1 MRLSLGNSSRSLLFF
16 VVLAGAVCFGQST
29 LGDVAGTVSDLSGA
43 GIAGAQVTLTN
54 TDSGVKSST
63 VAKDGSYRFQALPP
77 GHYQVEATA
86 SGFASKTLTKLLLEL
101 DGHLQQDILL
111 SVGGVGESI
120 VVDGV
125 SPQVNV
131 ESNTVGG
138 VVTQDEIDKLPVNT
152 RQYLNL
158 ALLVPGTSQDGS
170 RSFYNNVQIAGGS
183 GYYTNGFVVD
193 GVSNIFAEMG
203 EPRQNFPQ
211 GGVQEFKV
219 NITQYPAEYGL
230 SMGGLISVVTKSGT
244 NRFHGEAFELFRNKF
259 MNRPTPFQT
268 TNPNFNRNQ
277 FGGDLGGPII
287 HDRTHFYAA
296 FERTQT
302 NESYTVATGSSLYT
316 ANDGTF
322 DKPSHDQLLTGRV
335 DHQLTDKQ
343 SLFARYAQE
352 WNLLSYQGCGG
363 RTVRNCYNGQIPRK
377 SIVAGHTWTISPALL
392 NEFRFQYAFASY
404 QLGPPNAPIPTDPT
418 SYSQTVL
425 TNLQTAYVFPGFS
438 YGFGYADTGIE
449 RRFQILD
456 SISWNKG
463 KHNLRTGFD
472 VSYIPFT
479 DGAAGNYNGT
489 WIFGTDQAFNPKD
502 ASAIAALKNPTSY
515 TQTIPFLSTKIPTTP
530 LGIYGED
537 EWKLHPRLT
546 LNLGLRWERQFG
558 SFNERESLTPDQ
570 QTIPLI
576 GNPKVRG
583 DINNFAPRMGLVW
596 DPSGKARDVIRAGYG
611 IYYNN
616 IQTLQNFSEPRNLL
630 SCSITISNP
639 VYPNPFGAGKTA
651 LDYCASNRPN
661 VTYMA
666 QNFQN
671 PYAQQYSAGYSR
683 QISNNLSLSLDGLY
697 SHSLRD
703 YRTLDINFYDR
714 TSTIEKVRPFSS
726 TTNPK
731 ANWSAV
737 NVRSPIAA
745 AKYKAL
751 FVSLDKRLS
760 HRYLYTVAYTLSS
773 TRDNNPQA
781 TITNPRNPNLDWG
794 PGANDRHHSLVVSGA
809 VQLPLGLVASGIW
822 TVRSA
827 QPLSAYQGGAN
838 IPLSAA
844 GSSPP
849 YQNELTNVDGTGQY
863 VPGTTRNQINRDIN
877 LGAVNAFIDTQNVY
891 RQTQNQKNGTQ
902 LPLFSH
908 VNASQIQ
915 NSSYNS
921 LDFRLLES
929 IRLGESK
936 RLELYGQAFN
946 LLGRVNYT
954 NSTITTTVT
963 SATFGQASASSN
975 LQQGELAARLIF

>member
-1 MRLSLGNSSRSLLFF
+1 MRLSLGNSSRSLLL
-16 VVLAGAVCFGQST
+16 VMILASPVCFGQST
-29 LGDVAGTVSDLSGA
+29 LGDVAGTVADLSGA
-43 GIAGAQVTLTN
+43 SIAGAQVALIN
-54 TDSGVKSST
+54 TDSGVRANT
-63 VAKDGSYRFQALPP
+63 IAKDGSYRFQALPP
-77 GHYQVEATA
+77 GHYQIEASA
-86 SGFASKTLTKLLLEL
+86 PGFASKTVTRLILEL
-101 DGHLQQDILL
+101 DGHLQQDVVL

-120 VVDGV
+120 VVDGI

-138 VVTQDEIDKLPVNT
+138 VITQDEIDKLPVNT

-193 GVSNIFAEMG
+193 GASNIFAEMG

-244 NRFHGEAFELFRNKF
+244 NHFHGEAFELFRNKF

-277 FGGDLGGPII
+277 FGGDVGGPII
-287 HDRTHFYAA
+287 KDRTHFYAA

-302 NESYTVATGSSLYT
+302 TESYTVATGSALYS
-316 ANDGTF
+316 ANDGIF
-322 DKPSHDQLLTGRV
+322 DKPSHDQLLTARV
-335 DHQLTDKQ
+335 DHQLTGNQ

-377 SIVAGHTWTISPALL
+377 SLVAGHTWTITPTLL

-404 QLGPPNAPIPTDPT
+404 QLGPPNAPIPTDPVK
-418 SYSQTVL
+418 YSQTVL

-449 RRFQILD
+449 RRFQLLD
-456 SISWNKG
+456 SVSITRG
-463 KHNLRTGFD
+463 RHNLRAGFD
-472 VSYIPFT
+472 ASYIPFT
-479 DGAAGNYNGT
+479 DGAASNYNGT
-489 WIFGTDQAFNPKD
+489 WNFGTDQAFNPKD
-502 ASAIAALKNPTSY
+502 PASIAALKNPTSY
-515 TQTIPFLSTKIPTTP
+515 TQTIPFLSTKVPTTP

-537 EWKLHPRLT
+537 EWKLYPRLT

-558 SFNERESLTPDQ
+558 SFNERENLTLDQ
-570 QTIPLI
+570 QTIPRI
-576 GNPKVRG
+576 GNPKARG
-583 DINNFAPRMGLVW
+583 DSNNFAPRLGLVW

-630 SCSITISNP
+630 SCSLTIANP
-639 VYPNPFGAGKTA
+639 TYPNPFGAGKTA
-651 LDYCASNRPN
+651 RDYCATNRPN

-683 QISNNLSLSLDGLY
+683 QIGNNLSLSLDGLY
-697 SHSLRD
+697 SYSIHD
-703 YRTLDINFYDR
+703 YRTVDINFYDR
-714 TSTIEKVRPFSS
+714 TSATERARPFSS
-726 TTNPK
+726 TTDPK
-731 ANWSAV
+731 SNWAVV
-737 NVRSPIAA
+737 NVRAPIAA

-773 TRDNNPQA
+773 TRDNNPQNNV
-781 TITNPRNPNLDWG
+781 TNPRNPNLDWG
-794 PGANDRHHSLVVSGA
+794 PGANDRRHSLVASGA

-838 IPLSAA
+838 IPVTGSA
-844 GSSPP
+844 SLPP
-849 YQNELTNVDGTGQY
+849 YQNELTNVDGTAQY

-877 LGAVNAFIDTQNVY
+877 LGAVNTFIDAQNAY
-891 RQTQNQKNGTQ
+891 RQTQNVKNGTQ
-902 LPLFSH
+902 LPLFSP
-908 VNASQIQ
+908 VNGSQIQ
-915 NSSYNS
+915 NSSFNS
-921 LDFRLLES
+921 FDFRLLES
-929 IRLGESK
+929 FRLGESK
-936 RLELYGQAFN
+936 RLEVYGQAFN
-946 LLGRVNYT
+946 LFGRVNYT

-963 SATFGQASASSN
+963 SATFGQASAASN
-975 LQQGELAARLIF
+975 RQQGELAARFVF